1 MTPSNLCRSL
11 LVALVALLVQGPARA
26 ADRVCDPLH
35 LPRPQRYTFTER
47 GVEAVVEVRAIC
59 WREEWS
65 VSMRVDL
72 LVKEGEIVLPP
83 NERGFDELGHEM
95 HSRDGMGG
103 GGMAG
108 SPGASRARAGDS
120 RAYVAEPMGAI
131 RAGWLLHSKAAF
143 TIHEM
148 DGSASS
154 SRVNIDAWVDTRRWP
169 PRLRAAGLRSR
180 VGVQTAT
187 WVAGHDLSCP
197 RGTVMLAAD
206 LGTRATSCME
216 LHQDARETGFVAAI
230 PDDYGGLRCPD
241 NTLLRA
247 LEGDQACVAVERGG
261 RPIDVGGV
269 RGHPHT
275 VPSALMGRP
284 GPSMPHCPNEDLA
297 IAFDVADPQ
306 LLRCT
311 HSPVPLA
318 RERWVRREKGG

>member
-1 MTPSNLCRSL
+1 MAIWRLFRLLCLIL
-11 LVALVALLVQGPARA
+11 LALLLPNQARA
-26 ADRVCDPLH
+26 DEGVCDPEH

-65 VSMRVDL
+65 VSMHVDL
-72 LVKEGEIVLPP
+72 LVKEGEILLPP
-83 NERGFDELGHEM
+83 NVFAFNELGHEM
-95 HSRDGMGG
+95 SSRDGLGG
-103 GGMAG
+103 VGMAG
-108 SPGASRARAGDS
+108 SHGASRAKAGDR
-120 RAYVAEPMGAI
+120 RAFVAEPIGAI
-131 RAGWLLHSKAAF
+131 RTGWLLHSKAAF

-154 SRVNIDAWVDTRRWP
+154 SRGNIDAWVDTRRWP

-187 WVAGHDLSCP
+187 WVAGRDLSCP

-247 LEGDQACVAVERGG
+247 LEGDKGCVAVERGD
-261 RPIDVGGV
+261 RPINVGGG
-269 RGHPHT
+269 RGHPDT
-275 VPSALMGRP
+275 VPSDRMGRP
-284 GPSMPHCPNEDLA
+284 GPSIPHCPNEDLA

-311 HSPVPLA
+311 FSSVPLS
-318 RERWVRREKGG
+318 RERWVRRTW